1 MPRLAA
7 RSAMAFGTGQH
18 RGLELP
24 TMAELASSTS
34 SLSDVGLLSEE
45 DLHDL
50 DWPSTR
56 KPTAAYGG
64 SGWNKCTAALCVSVA
79 LNILVVAF
87 VAFDQSECGAAASVA
102 MQQRAA
108 CPPAA
113 AAAAGAAFA
122 QRTSACPKCPRAL
135 PPGTTKYG
143 PKVGCGGGGRAAATK
158 SKSGDDEDVALRAFM
173 AKLTSMPEGTWQR
186 SDLWNTVIVEI
197 AKLYDRSVAEVQML
211 PRANILRLA
220 ELFVYNGV
228 RQLLLVSNAVDD
240 AKPTVASDVRNTAII
255 ALHGLG
261 FDRNK
266 GLRFL
271 QDQSP
276 LQLDALAQ
284 QALRLKQPLPKLAAA
299 LAATTLSELDLPLL
313 RSSASSGSAAATTLT
328 ALDLPLLRKATPG
341 AA

>member
-1 MPRLAA
+1 MEHCD
-7 RSAMAFGTGQH
+7 SW
-18 RGLELP
+18 
-24 TMAELASSTS
+24 
-34 SLSDVGLLSEE
+34 V
-45 DLHDL
+45 
-50 DWPSTR
+50 
-56 KPTAAYGG
+56 
-64 SGWNKCTAALCVSVA
+64 
-79 LNILVVAF
+79 
-87 VAFDQSECGAAASVA
+87 
-102 MQQRAA
+102 
-108 CPPAA
+108 
-113 AAAAGAAFA
+113 
-122 QRTSACPKCPRAL
+122 
-135 PPGTTKYG
+135 
-143 PKVGCGGGGRAAATK
+143 
-158 SKSGDDEDVALRAFM
+158 
-173 AKLTSMPEGTWQR
+173 
-186 SDLWNTVIVEI
+186 

-313 RSSASSGSAAATTLT
+313 RSSAPSGSAAATTLT